1 MILHDTDHVIKIGK
15 MCLSMQ
21 LMVKWM
27 KWDKAFKPPHFA
39 LVYKSRPTAP
49 TSQIRVQPLLLKT
62 FPDYLNHHCFL

>member
-1 MILHDTDHVIKIGK
+1 
-15 MCLSMQ
+15 MQ
-21 LMVKWM
+21 LSVKWM